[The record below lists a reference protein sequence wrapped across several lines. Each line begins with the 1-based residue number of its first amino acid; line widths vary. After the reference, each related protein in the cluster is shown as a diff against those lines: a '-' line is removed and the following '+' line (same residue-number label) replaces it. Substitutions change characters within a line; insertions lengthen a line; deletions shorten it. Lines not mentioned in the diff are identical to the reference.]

1 MRRKEK
7 EIKDRAAVET
17 VIQKS
22 LVCRLGLCDHEGT
35 PYIVPVCFGYS
46 GGDLYIHSSPQG
58 KKMELLKEDPRVCVE
73 FEAEAEPLPA
83 EEACGWTMR
92 YRSVIAFGKASIV
105 EDKEERRKAL
115 DAIMDHY
122 TRGPHHYAPKGLDK
136 ISVIRVRI
144 ERMTGKQGGIQD

>member
-1 MRRKEK
+1 
-7 EIKDRAAVET
+7 
-17 VIQKS
+17 
-22 LVCRLGLCDHEGT
+22 
-35 PYIVPVCFGYS
+35 
-46 GGDLYIHSSPQG
+46 
-58 KKMELLKEDPRVCVE
+58 
-73 FEAEAEPLPA
+73 
-83 EEACGWTMR
+83 MR

-122 TRGPHHYAPKGLDK
+122 TRGPHHYTPKGLDK